1 MSPILENKFQM
12 GDIIL
17 LHNGLD
23 SGIKLKRCGCHFY
36 MGHCFVLLGKMH
48 FQLLYIYIYMYTVF
62 AHV

>member
-23 SGIKLKRCGCHFY
+23 GGIKLKRCGCWFY

-48 FQLLYIYIYMYTVF
+48 FQLLYIYTVF